1 MPDCE
6 RDQTGQG
13 QKQKRAFHRPFLHAG
28 GSDRKGSRHER
39 VPSTILSMADSYDFR
54 SIERGWQER
63 WERDGIY
70 VARADDPRPKY
81 YVLEMLPYPSG
92 DLHVGHAKN
101 YTLGDAIART
111 MRMLGYN
118 VLHPMGWDA
127 FGLPAENAA
136 IQRGI
141 DPASWTK
148 SNIAN
153 MERQIRLMG
162 TSYDWTRELATCTP
176 EYYRWNQ
183 WLFLRLYERGLAYKR
198 EAPVNWCPHDQ
209 TVLANEQVIDGR
221 CWRCGHLVE
230 RRNLS
235 QWFLKITDYAERLLH
250 GLDDLEGWP
259 DRTRTMQRNWIGRS
273 EGVQFAFA
281 VDGID
286 ERIEVFTTRIDTV
299 YGVTFLAIA
308 PEHPLVEHLKTI
320 VSKEHAQAIDAFAQS
335 LQSKSELERTS
346 LMEKDGLFTG
356 AYAINPLSHERV
368 PIWVTNYVLAEYGTG
383 AVMGVPA
390 HDERDFDFAKKHGL
404 PIAQVIVKPGTE
416 VTAPLEEAYLD
427 DGRLVASDDY
437 SGMSSERARIALAER
452 LAAMGV
458 GSKTINYR
466 FRDWLVSRQRYWG
479 TPIPIVYCE
488 RCGEVPVPDA
498 DLPVLLPADVPITG
512 EGSPLARDE
521 AFMRTTCPKCGGPAR
536 RESDTMDTFF
546 ESSWYFLRYLDPH
559 NEKAPWSPQ
568 VAKHWMNVDQYIGG
582 AEHTVLHL
590 LYSRFFYK
598 FFHDEGWVSG
608 HDEPFERLFHQGF
621 VLYNSEKMSKSRGNV
636 VGIDETAET
645 NGVDAMRLFLLYVT
659 PPEDTSNWTDE
670 GISGRVR
677 FLDRVWRAS
686 EPNLEKAKAVSPRE
700 LPPMRT
706 PQERALVRAV
716 HVAAKS
722 GIDEVSS
729 RRFHFNTTIAK
740 LDELVNAMTAFAQ
753 NDSDSPAFLYAVH
766 ALPLLLAP
774 YAPHIADE
782 LWSRLG
788 HSTSV
793 HLERVLE
800 PEDEALAVDEITLV
814 VQVNGKIRARI
825 AAVPGIGEDQAFA
838 LALADPNV
846 RAQLDGKELRKRI
859 YVPDKLVNLV
869 AG

>member
-1 MPDCE
+1 
-6 RDQTGQG
+6 
-13 QKQKRAFHRPFLHAG
+13 
-28 GSDRKGSRHER
+28 
-39 VPSTILSMADSYDFR
+39 MADSYDFR
-54 SIERGWQER
+54 SIERTWQER

-70 VARADDPRPKY
+70 RAHDRFAGSGQVDPRPKY
-81 YVLEMLPYPSG
+81 YTMEMLPYPSG

-141 DPASWTK
+141 EPAAWTR
-148 SNIAN
+148 SNIEN
-153 MERQIRLMG
+153 MRRQLRLMG
-162 TSYDWTRELATCTP
+162 TSYDWTREIATCLP
-176 EYYRWNQ
+176 DYYRWNQ
-183 WLFLRLYERGLAYKR
+183 WLFLRLYEHDLAYKR
-198 EAPVNWCPHDQ
+198 EAPVNWCPHDK

-235 QWFLKITDYAERLLH
+235 QWFLKITAYADRLLDA
-250 GLDDLEGWP
+250 LDELDGWP
-259 DRTRTMQRNWIGRS
+259 ERTKTGQRNWIGRS
-273 EGVQFAFA
+273 EGVQFSFA
-281 VDGID
+281 VDGLDAAID
-286 ERIEVFTTRIDTV
+286 VFTTRVDTV
-299 YGVTFLAIA
+299 YGVTFLAVA
-308 PEHPLVEHLKTI
+308 PEHPLVAHIKKV
-320 VSKEHAQAIDAFAQS
+320 VSDKHAHAIEQFAES
-335 LQSKSELERTS
+335 LRSKSELERTS
-346 LMEKDGLFTG
+346 LMEKTGLFTG
-356 AYAINPLSHERV
+356 AYAINPLSHEHV

-404 PIAQVIVKPGTE
+404 PIVQVIVHPGGE
-416 VTAPLEEAYLD
+416 VTAPLEAAYVD

-452 LAAMGV
+452 IAALGIGHKMV
-458 GSKTINYR
+458 NYR

-488 RCGEVPVPDA
+488 RCGEVAVPD
-498 DLPVLLPADVPITG
+498 DQLPVLLPADVPVTG
-512 EGSPLARDE
+512 EGSPLARDA
-521 AFMRTTCPKCGGPAR
+521 AFINTTCPRCGGPAR

-546 ESSWYFLRYLDPH
+546 ESSWYYLRYIDPRNSH
-559 NEKAPWSPQ
+559 APWSTE
-568 VAKHWMNVDQYIGG
+568 VAKTWMNVDQYIGG

-598 FFHDEGWVSG
+598 FFHDQGWVSG
-608 HDEPFERLFHQGF
+608 RDEPFERLFHQGM
-621 VLYNSEKMSKSRGNV
+621 LLANGEKMSKSRGNV
-636 VGIDETAET
+636 VGIDETADS
-645 NGVDAMRLFLLYVT
+645 NGVDAMRLFLLFMT
-659 PPEDTSNWTDE
+659 PPEDTGNWTDE

-677 FLDRVWRAS
+677 FLNRVWRAT
-686 EPNLEKAKAVSPRE
+686 EPYLAQAREISPRA
-700 LPPMRT
+700 LPPINDSS
-706 PQERALVRAV
+706 ERALVRAV
-716 HVAAKS
+716 HIAAKS
-722 GIDEVSS
+722 VIDEAST

-740 LDELVNAMTAFAQ
+740 LDELINAMTEFTDKRA
-753 NDSDSPAFLYAVH
+753 PAYLYAVH

-788 HSTSV
+788 YATSV
-793 HLERVLE
+793 HLERVIE
-800 PEDEALAVDEITLV
+800 PEDEALAIDAITLV
-814 VQVNGKIRARI
+814 VQINGKIRARI
-825 AAVPGIGEDQAFA
+825 PAAPGIGETAA
-838 LALADPNV
+838 VELALADPNV
-846 RAQLDGKELRKRI
+846 QAQIDGKSIRKRV

-869 AG
+869 VG

>member
-1 MPDCE
+1 
-6 RDQTGQG
+6 
-13 QKQKRAFHRPFLHAG
+13 
-28 GSDRKGSRHER
+28 
-39 VPSTILSMADSYDFR
+39 MADSYDFR
-54 SIERGWQER
+54 SIERAWQAR

-70 VARADDPRPKY
+70 VARDADPRPKY

-141 DPASWTK
+141 DPATWTR
-148 SNIAN
+148 SNIEN
-153 MERQIRLMG
+153 MERQLRLIG
-162 TSYDWTRELATCTP
+162 TSYDWTREITTCLP

-198 EAPVNWCPHDQ
+198 EAPVNWCPYDQ

-235 QWFLKITDYAERLLH
+235 QWFLKITDYADRLLQS
-250 GLDDLEGWP
+250 LDDMPGWP
-259 DRTRTMQRNWIGRS
+259 ERTKTAQRNWIGRS
-273 EGVQFAFA
+273 EGVEFAFD
-281 VDGID
+281 VDGLDDRID
-286 ERIEVFTTRIDTV
+286 VFTTRIDTI
-299 YGVTFLAIA
+299 YGVTFLAVA
-308 PEHPLVEHLKTI
+308 PELPVVERLKSI
-320 VSKEHAQAIDAFAQS
+320 VTKEQADAIAAFAQS
-335 LQSKSELERTS
+335 LSSKSELERTS

-368 PIWVTNYVLAEYGTG
+368 PIWVTNYVLADYGTG

-404 PIAQVIVKPGTE
+404 PIVQVIVTPGTQIE
-416 VTAPLEEAYLD
+416 EPLERAFLD
-427 DGRLVASDDY
+427 DGRLVASGDY

-452 LAAMGV
+452 LTAMGM
-458 GSKTINYR
+458 GRKTINYR

-488 RCGEVPVPDA
+488 RCGELPVPDTH
-498 DLPVLLPADVPITG
+498 LPVLLPPDVPITG
-512 EGSPLARDE
+512 EGSPLARDA
-521 AFMRTTCPKCGGPAR
+521 AFINTTCPNCGGPAQ

-546 ESSWYFLRYLDPH
+546 ESSWYYLRYLDPH
-559 NEKAPWSPQ
+559 NDHAPWNLQ
-568 VAKHWMNVDQYIGG
+568 LAKHWMNVDQYIGG

-598 FFHDEGWVSG
+598 FFHDEGWVVG
-608 HDEPFERLFHQGF
+608 RDEPFERLFHQGF
-621 VLYNSEKMSKSRGNV
+621 VLYNNEKMSKSRGNV
-636 VGIDETAET
+636 IGIDETAET

-677 FLDRVWRAS
+677 FLDRVWRAC
-686 EPNLEKAKAVSPRE
+686 EPNVERAKAVSPRA

-706 PQERALVRAV
+706 TQERALVRAV

-740 LDELVNAMTAFAQ
+740 LDELVNAMTAFAK
-753 NDSDSPAFLYAVH
+753 NDPTSSAFLYSVH
-766 ALPLLLAP
+766 ALPLVLAP

-782 LWSRLG
+782 LWSRMG
-788 HSTSV
+788 YDTSV

-800 PEDEALAVDEITLV
+800 PDDEALAVDEITLV

-825 AAVPGIGEDQAFA
+825 NAQPGIDEDRAFA
-838 LALADPNV
+838 LALADPHV

>member
-1 MPDCE
+1 
-6 RDQTGQG
+6 
-13 QKQKRAFHRPFLHAG
+13 
-28 GSDRKGSRHER
+28 
-39 VPSTILSMADSYDFR
+39 MADTYDFR
-54 SIERGWQER
+54 NIERAWQER

-70 VARADDPRPKY
+70 RTRTDDPSSASGQVSRPKY
-81 YVLEMLPYPSG
+81 YTLEMLPYPSG

-111 MRMLGYN
+111 MRMLGYD

-141 DPASWTK
+141 DPASWT
-148 SNIAN
+148 STNIAN
-153 MERQIRLMG
+153 MQRQIRLMG
-162 TSYDWTRELATCTP
+162 TSYDWSREIATCLP
-176 EYYRWNQ
+176 DYYRWNQ
-183 WLFLRLYERGLAYKR
+183 WLFLQLYKHGLAYKR

-221 CWRCGHLVE
+221 CWRCDNLVE

-235 QWFLKITDYAERLLH
+235 QWFLKITAYADRLLDE
-250 GLDDLEGWP
+250 LDNLPGWP
-259 DRTRTMQRNWIGRS
+259 ERTRTTQRNWIGRS
-273 EGVQFAFA
+273 EGAQFSFA
-281 VDGID
+281 IDGLDAKID
-286 ERIEVFTTRIDTV
+286 VFTTRVDTV

-308 PEHPLVEHLKTI
+308 PEHVLAAKIKTI
-320 VSKEHAQAIDAFAQS
+320 VDDHHRAAIDHFAAS
-335 LQSKSELERTS
+335 LKSKSELERTS
-346 LMEKDGLFTG
+346 LMEKNGLFTG
-356 AYAINPLSHERV
+356 AFAVNPLSHERV

-404 PIAQVIVKPGTE
+404 PIAQVIAHPGEEITG
-416 VTAPLEEAYLD
+416 PLEEALVE
-427 DGRLVASDDY
+427 DGRLVASAEY
-437 SGMSSERARIALAER
+437 SGMSSERARMAITER

-458 GSKTINYR
+458 GAKTINFR

-488 RCGEVPVPDA
+488 RCGEVPVPD
-498 DLPVLLPADVPITG
+498 DQLPVLLPADVPITG
-512 EGSPLARDE
+512 EGSPLARDA
-521 AFMRTTCPKCGGPAR
+521 AFINTTCPACGGPAR

-546 ESSWYFLRYLDPH
+546 ESSWYYLRYIDPH
-559 NEKAPWSPQ
+559 NDRAPWDPSL
-568 VAKHWMNVDQYIGG
+568 AKYWANVDQYIGG

-598 FFHDEGWVSG
+598 FFHDQGWVAG
-608 HDEPFERLFHQGF
+608 HDEPFERLFHQGM
-621 VLYNSEKMSKSRGNV
+621 VLYNGEKMSKSRGNV
-636 VGIDETAET
+636 VGIDETADT

-677 FLDRVWRAS
+677 FLDRVWRAC
-686 EPNLEKAKAVSPRE
+686 EPHLASAKAVSPRA
-700 LPPMRT
+700 LPAM
-706 PQERALVRAV
+706 ESGEDRALVRAV
-716 HVAAKS
+716 HLAAKS

-740 LDELVNAMTAFAQ
+740 LDELVNAMTAFQ
-753 NDSDSPAFLYAVH
+753 DKSSPAYLYAVH
-766 ALPLLLAP
+766 ALPLVIAP

-782 LWSRLG
+782 LWSRMG
-788 HSTSV
+788 YTSSI
-793 HLERVLE
+793 HLERVIE
-800 PEDEALAVDEITLV
+800 PDDEALAVDTITLV

-825 AAVPGIGEDQAFA
+825 PAAPGIAEDDAFE
-838 LALADPNV
+838 LALADPHV
-846 RAQLDGKELRKRI
+846 AAQIDGRSIRKRI

-869 AG
+869 VG